1 LIKEKGNTRRLSE
14 EGGYKSK
21 KGRGGPRAVGKGGG
35 GDKGLGKKGGVK
47 KGVRERE
54 EKETRDDSGG
64 GLEQCGKEAEGIKGQ
79 GRIRAG

>member
-1 LIKEKGNTRRLSE
+1 M
-14 EGGYKSK
+14 
-21 KGRGGPRAVGKGGG
+21 GKGGG